1 MTDPDLFW
9 ILLVLGGIIALIVA
23 NSKVATEETKA
34 TRKVDNKKSRTGE
47 KIVTEEIQEGQND
60 EDEDIFFRPK
70 HRDVFGKPNRT
81 KKSSRSGKTSYTKE
95 QRKINQEEFFNRFK
109 KLGISGKARIVK
121 DALKDY
127 PREEFEELS
136 VVTKDQNQI
145 SKICKELNNS
155 IRSHYRAAIMAAV
168 GKEYSVR
175 KYKTA
180 LDTAIL
186 EIIEM
191 GFQAIKIEY
200 GLDTENKDSFEK
212 IREEKVQQKTKGR
225 QTRLIKKSN
234 SWKEIKDKL

>member
-1 MTDPDLFW
+1 F
-9 ILLVLGGIIALIVA
+9 
-23 NSKVATEETKA
+23 S
-34 TRKVDNKKSRTGE
+34 
-47 KIVTEEIQEGQND
+47 
-60 EDEDIFFRPK
+60 
-70 HRDVFGKPNRT
+70 
-81 KKSSRSGKTSYTKE
+81 
-95 QRKINQEEFFNRFK
+95 NRFK

-121 DALKDY
+121 EALKDY

-136 VVTKDQNQI
+136 LVTKDQNQI
-145 SKICKELNNS
+145 SEICRELNNS
-155 IRSHYRAAIMAAV
+155 IRSQYRAAIIATV
-168 GKEYSVR
+168 GREYSER

-200 GLDTENKDSFEK
+200 GLDTESKDSFEK
-212 IREEKVQQKTKGR
+212 IREEKVQQKTKGK